1 MRRLWTSLAAVLAL
15 CLFPPGLSADIVT
28 PVVAD
33 ADTYIAC
40 YGYSGTDLG
49 NQGAAEE
56 LRVGGPDN
64 FRKIYLHFDLG
75 GLDAGLDVTAASLK
89 VDLKANS
96 GGGSTI
102 VFAIMDEA
110 KDWDLITLPE
120 SGPGPGSI
128 TWYSAPQN
136 DTSGSPYQISAPDFL
151 EEGAGAA
158 AVTRQLGSAA
168 IDADIDLDVTE
179 LVKWALGQQPGYSSS
194 ADTDRQLTFCFR
206 DVNLQN
212 YPYIDYYS
220 REYTP
225 GDDGDAPRL
234 EVAQVPEPA
243 TLVLLG
249 LGALAAIRRQGR

>member
-1 MRRLWTSLAAVLAL
+1 VGRVWTSLPAVLAL
-15 CLFPPGLSADIVT
+15 CVCPLGLSADIVT

-49 NQGAAEE
+49 NQGTAPE
-56 LRVGGPDN
+56 LREGGPDN

-110 KDWDLITLPE
+110 KDWDLIALPE
-120 SGPGPGSI
+120 SGPGSI

-136 DTSGSPYQISAPDFL
+136 DTSGSPWQISAPDFL
-151 EEGAGAA
+151 EEGTGTA

-168 IDADIDLDVTE
+168 VDADIDLDVTE
-179 LVKWALGQQPGYSSS
+179 LVKWTLGQQPGYSSF

-206 DVNLQN
+206 DVNIVN
-212 YPYIDYYS
+212 YHYTDYYS

-234 EVAQVPEPA
+234 EITQVPEPA
-243 TLVLLG
+243 SLVLLA
-249 LGALAAIRRQGR
+249 LGAVAAVRRRRR